1 MTVWLWGLIGIL
13 ASAVIGLS
21 VKILILQKSAEEIA
35 DAFADRLQTDTNT
48 LIDISSRDK
57 HMRHLADTVNIQL
70 RKLRAEHHRFRQGDT
85 ELKNA
90 VTNISH
96 DLRTPLTAICG
107 YLDLLEKEEKT
118 ETVKRYI
125 DIIRNRSEMLTL
137 LTEELFQYSVIL
149 AKESSI
155 AREPVILNKVLEE
168 SIAASYTALNERN
181 IIPRIQ
187 MPEEKVVRKLDH
199 AALSRVF
206 SNLLNN
212 AIKYS
217 EGDLEITLR
226 ETGEIIFT
234 NTARG
239 LNEVEV
245 GKLFDRFFTV
255 ESARKSTGLGLT
267 IARHL
272 IEQMGGNISAE
283 YDNGRLSI
291 WIFFQ
296 STCITSGRW
305 CDAGQK
311 TANECVHEYK
321 KASVDDARAGRER
334 V

>member
-1 MTVWLWGLIGIL
+1 MTVWLWGLIAIL
-13 ASAVIGLS
+13 ALAVIGLF
-21 VKILILQKSAEEIA
+21 VKILILQKAAEEIA

-57 HMRHLADTVNIQL
+57 HMCHLADTVNIQL
-70 RKLRAEHHRFRQGDT
+70 QKLRTEHHRFRQGDT

-107 YLDLLEKEEKT
+107 YLALLEKEEKT

-137 LTEELFQYSVIL
+137 LTEELFRYSVIL
-149 AKESSI
+149 SKDSDI
-155 AREPVILNKVLEE
+155 AREPVVLNKVLEE
-168 SIAASYTALNERN
+168 SIAAAYAALNERN
-181 IIPRIQ
+181 IVPGIQ
-187 MPEEKVVRKLDH
+187 MPEEKVVRMLDR

-234 NTARG
+234 NTAHG

-255 ESARKSTGLGLT
+255 ESARKSTGVGLT
-267 IARHL
+267 IARYL
-272 IEQMGGNISAE
+272 TEQMGGNISAE

-296 STCITSGRW
+296 GR
-305 CDAGQK
+305 
-311 TANECVHEYK
+311 NN
-321 KASVDDARAGRER
+321 
-334 V
+334 

>member
-1 MTVWLWGLIGIL
+1 MTVWLWGLIAIL
-13 ASAVIGLS
+13 VLAVIGLF
-21 VKILILQKSAEEIA
+21 VKILILQKAAEEIA

-57 HMRHLADTVNIQL
+57 HMCHLADTVNIQL
-70 RKLRAEHHRFRQGDT
+70 QKLRTEHHRFRQGDT

-107 YLDLLEKEEKT
+107 YLALLEKEEKT

-137 LTEELFQYSVIL
+137 LTEELFRYSVIL
-149 AKESSI
+149 SKDSDI
-155 AREPVILNKVLEE
+155 AREPVVLNKVLEE
-168 SIAASYTALNERN
+168 SIAAAYAALNERN
-181 IIPRIQ
+181 IVPGIQ
-187 MPEEKVVRKLDH
+187 MPEEKVVRMLDS

-234 NTARG
+234 NTAHG

-255 ESARKSTGLGLT
+255 ESARKSTGVGLT
-267 IARHL
+267 IARYL
-272 IEQMGGNISAE
+272 TEQMGGNISAE
-283 YDNGRLSI
+283 YDNGKLSI

-296 STCITSGRW
+296 GR
-305 CDAGQK
+305 
-311 TANECVHEYK
+311 NN
-321 KASVDDARAGRER
+321 
-334 V
+334 

>member
-1 MTVWLWGLIGIL
+1 MTVWLWGLIAIL
-13 ASAVIGLS
+13 VLAVIGLF
-21 VKILILQKSAEEIA
+21 VKILILQKAAEEIA

-57 HMRHLADTVNIQL
+57 HMCHLADTVNIQL
-70 RKLRAEHHRFRQGDT
+70 QKLRTEHHRFRQGDT

-107 YLDLLEKEEKT
+107 YLALLEKEEKS

-137 LTEELFQYSVIL
+137 LTEELFRYSVIL
-149 AKESSI
+149 SKDSDI
-155 AREPVILNKVLEE
+155 AREPVVLNKVLEE
-168 SIAASYTALNERN
+168 SIAAAYAALNERN
-181 IIPRIQ
+181 IVPGIQ
-187 MPEEKVVRKLDH
+187 MPEEKVVRMLDS

-234 NTARG
+234 NTAHG

-255 ESARKSTGLGLT
+255 ESARKSTGVGLT
-267 IARHL
+267 IARYL
-272 IEQMGGNISAE
+272 TEQMGGNISAE
-283 YDNGRLSI
+283 YDNGKLSI

-296 STCITSGRW
+296 GR
-305 CDAGQK
+305 
-311 TANECVHEYK
+311 NN
-321 KASVDDARAGRER
+321 
-334 V
+334 